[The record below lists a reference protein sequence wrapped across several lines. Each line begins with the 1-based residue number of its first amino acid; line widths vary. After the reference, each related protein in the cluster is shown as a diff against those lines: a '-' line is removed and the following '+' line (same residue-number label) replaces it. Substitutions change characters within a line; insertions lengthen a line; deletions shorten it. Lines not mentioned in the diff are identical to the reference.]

1 MNKQKGGELGIIGN
15 PSKGLFRDKR
25 TKRPDL
31 TKYKLLDNYDEN
43 VVNELELGPL
53 DGNRPYNFSGF
64 ENRTKEVLVREL
76 NRLFSGNSE
85 GFNSNLFKSVYGVNY
100 DDLNPKTGLSIEKF
114 ENISKTLTEKEI
126 KDERVFLFVPWYI
139 HYNSG
144 KMGTDH
150 FGKHVTMDIGEHTNK
165 YPDRVQNV
173 WMIRQNILLFILDK
187 VN

>member
-1 MNKQKGGELGIIGN
+1 M
-15 PSKGLFRDKR
+15 
-25 TKRPDL
+25 
-31 TKYKLLDNYDEN
+31 
-43 VVNELELGPL
+43 
-53 DGNRPYNFSGF
+53 
-64 ENRTKEVLVREL
+64 VREL

-114 ENISKTLTEKEI
+114 ENISKALTEKEI

-165 YPDRVQNV
+165 YPEVAFK
-173 WMIRQNILLFILDK
+173 MYG
-187 VN
+187 